1 METIDEITHSAIER
15 YYNYLDNVGYISNED
30 TFRVLLLSYINHLV
44 QDFFMYIT
52 EQDINTI
59 YRVLNCL
66 SKSCLIDPPDF
77 SQVASIL
84 KDSNYGSQR
93 ELRVSENDIQR
104 ISEDDILRSA
114 NLKL

>member
-30 TFRVLLLSYINHLV
+30 TFRVLLLSYIDHLV

-66 SKSCLIDPPDF
+66 SKSCLIDCNDKTPDT
-77 SQVASIL
+77 A
-84 KDSNYGSQR
+84 
-93 ELRVSENDIQR
+93 R
-104 ISEDDILRSA
+104 INR
-114 NLKL
+114 